1 VSITSHRIPVGKSHR
16 VSDQS
21 QSAVNN
27 RS

>member
-1 VSITSHRIPVGKSHR
+1 VGKSHR